1 MSATD
6 PDFRPG
12 PGVTL
17 DEVGETLD
25 RIAAKSSFSSNELR
39 AKVGTKYAGAIQTD
53 VALSKIFR
61 QLHSSEAKELVPR
74 LEP

>member
-6 PDFRPG
+6 PEFRPG

-17 DEVGETLD
+17 DEIDKTLD

-39 AKVGTKYAGAIQTD
+39 AKVGTKYAGSIQTD
-53 VALSKIFR
+53 GFDLVSCW
-61 QLHSSEAKELVPR
+61 QLLR
-74 LEP
+74 YLQ